1 MESKTLA
8 PEEEKQWAK
17 KQVRIN
23 DVTTGLTAAGAT
35 ALGAALAGKTKLGK
49 KVLSPKMYERM
60 KSGKADD
67 IRNTIAL
74 ASMAGGAASGV
85 HWAKKL
91 RSDAEK
97 PPLTPRQKAANVA
110 AASKPE
116 IEKALLE
123 KGIST
128 STVVRG
134 WSSRGLP
141 VVRVRR
147 AAYRRTPLTRPRLR
161 RFA

>member
-49 KVLSPKMYERM
+49 KVLSQKMYDRM
-60 KSGKADD
+60 RSSQADD

-97 PPLTPRQKAANVA
+97 PPLTPRQKAANIA
-110 AASKPE
+110 AASKPD

-134 WSSRGLP
+134 LSAMGLP
-141 VVRVRR
+141 TVRVRR
-147 AAYRRTPLTRPRLR
+147 ASYRRRPLPRARLR
-161 RFA
+161 SY